1 MRDKF
6 EVDDWV
12 YLHEDFNH
20 DNVFDVVMVDSFG
33 RVKISAWVEAEALV
47 PFVEK

>member
-1 MRDKF
+1 MTKF
-6 EVDDWV
+6 EPNDWV
-12 YLHEDFNH
+12 YLHENFNH
-20 DNVFDVVMVDSFG
+20 DNVFDVDMVDSFG